1 MKLHNLPGRA
11 QSGYVTFGCIW
22 EQGEFPGTRDFH
34 LRTSDGT
41 ELPVQSRITAYYPDG
56 SVKWTAHTADA
67 GRMTAEVELI
77 GSVLAPDTKSC
88 KENRRGMKAHAGISV
103 IPDFPCV
110 SSSSAS
116 SFPMVS
122 MNAGSEKGSFDITAG
137 DVSFTVCSHGRF
149 LFKDF
154 RVNGE
159 LRVHGAFPVLKLE
172 RRAVEETIETRTV
185 TDFLGEISSMEVE
198 EDGPFHV
205 LFRYEGIHK
214 NPISGEE
221 LIPFVIRMGMGI
233 GSDSLSFTHTFL
245 YDGEEKRDF
254 LKGVGISFDAR
265 IQGEMYNRH
274 IRFLG
279 DAGSFH
285 ESVAQLLSWRPR
297 IPDAVY
303 AAQCRGE
310 LLYPEGAVLAN
321 IKRILPDMPFWDTY
335 DFCQDNPGHFKV
347 RKKTGI
353 PDVCW
358 LDCLDGQYAGGGLS
372 HGGENGSLSFVLRD
386 FAKRHPAGY
395 TVSGLAGSRTRTDV
409 WFYSPAAEAYDFR
422 HYTDRGYNQVYY
434 EGYDFFGAS
443 AYGIAATSECT
454 LSWGSEPVTAEVRL
468 QELAHQVDNPPI
480 YVGDPEF
487 YHRCRAFGY
496 WSLPSRSIESRRYL
510 EEQLD
515 KAIEFYRNEVEQ
527 RNWTGLF
534 NHGDF
539 MHTYDKE
546 RHVWRYD
553 MGGYAWDNTE
563 LVPTLWLWLMFM
575 RSGREDVFTLA
586 EKLSRHA
593 SEIDVYHFGRYK
605 GLGSR
610 HNVRHWGCPCKE
622 ARIAMAGH
630 HRYFYYL
637 TGDRRM
643 EDIFAEL
650 KDNELT
656 FLEKDPLGE
665 FYDKAEMTYPAHAR
679 SGPDWSS
686 LCSNW
691 MTQWER
697 FNDAAYR
704 EKIMVGIRD
713 IEAAPL
719 KLISGPDFEFDP
731 KTVRLRYIGE
741 CSTGGTHLQIC
752 MGAPSVW
759 MEMGDLLGYEPWKKM
774 MADYGRFYFL
784 SREQQLRESGGS
796 IGEREF
802 SLPFMA
808 AAMGAYG
815 AWYLGD
821 RNTALAVWRGLL
833 SALISDNNFQGFSM
847 TQAQNV
853 GNKENLIEIPWIS
866 TNFAAQWCLNVIMTL
881 DFIEDDLP
889 ETLEGIKELL
899 STFPGTG
906 FRKA

>member
-22 EQGEFPGTRDFH
+22 EQGELPGMKAFL
-34 LRTSDGT
+34 LRSPDGT
-41 ELPVQSRITAYYPDG
+41 EFPVQSRITAYYPDG
-56 SVKWTAHTADA
+56 SIKWTAHTADA
-67 GRMTAEVELI
+67 GHMTPEIELLP
-77 GSVLAPDTKSC
+77 GSPPVHSA
-88 KENRRGMKAHAGISV
+88 
-103 IPDFPCV
+103 V
-110 SSSSAS
+110 SI
-116 SFPMVS
+116 ME
-122 MNAGSEKGSFDITAG
+122 GQEKGSMNVIAG
-137 DVSFTVCSHGRF
+137 DVSFTVYSQGRF

-154 RVNGE
+154 CVGGE
-159 LRVHGAFPVLKLE
+159 LRMQEAFPVLKLE
-172 RRAVEETIETRTV
+172 RRAASGTSEIRTV
-185 TDFLGEISSMEVE
+185 TDFYGEITGMEVE
-198 EDGPFHV
+198 EAGPLRA
-205 LFRYEGIHK
+205 LFRYEGTHK
-214 NPISGEE
+214 DPVSGEE
-221 LIPFVIRMGMGI
+221 LIPFIIRMGVGI

-254 LKGVGISFDAR
+254 LKGVGIAIEAPVR
-265 IQGEMYNRH
+265 GEMYNRH

-285 ESVAQLLSWRPR
+285 ESVANLLSWRPR

-310 LLYPEGAVLAN
+310 LLSPEGQVLADVR
-321 IKRILPDMPFWDTY
+321 RILPDMPFWDTY
-335 DFCQDNPGHFKV
+335 DFCQDSPGHFKV
-347 RKKTGI
+347 RKRMDL
-353 PDVCW
+353 PEVCW
-358 LDCLDGQYAGGGLS
+358 LDCLDGRYAKGGLS

-386 FAKRHPAGY
+386 FSKRHPAGY

-443 AYGIAATSECT
+443 AYGIAATSEC
-454 LSWGSEPVTAEVRL
+454 SINWGRGPVATEASL
-468 QELAHQVDNPPI
+468 QDFIHQVNKPPV
-480 YVGDPEF
+480 YVGDPGF
-487 YHRCRAFGY
+487 YHQRRAFGY
-496 WSLPSRSIESRRYL
+496 WSLPARGTESLRYL

-515 KAIEFYRNEVEQ
+515 KAIDFYRMEVEQ

-534 NHGDF
+534 NYGDF

-546 RHVWRYD
+546 RHIWRYD

-593 SEIDVYHFGRYK
+593 SETDVYHFGRYK

-637 TGDRRM
+637 TGDYRM

-665 FYDKAEMTYPAHAR
+665 FYDKAEMIYPAHAR

-697 FNDAAYR
+697 FNDAEYR

-719 KLISGPDFEFDP
+719 KLVSGPDFEFDP

-741 CSTGGTHLQIC
+741 RSTGGTHLQIC
-752 MGAPSVW
+752 MGAPSIW
-759 MEMGDLLGYEPWKKM
+759 MEMGDLLAYEPWKKM

-784 SREQQLRESGGS
+784 PREQQISESGGS

-815 AWYLGD
+815 AWYLDD
-821 RNTALAVWRGLL
+821 RDTALRVWKVLL
-833 SALISDNNFQGFSM
+833 SALIADNNIQGFS
-847 TQAQNV
+847 TVPVPDA
-853 GNKENLIEIPWIS
+853 GNQENLVEIPWIS
-866 TNFAAQWCLNVIMTL
+866 TNFAAQWCLNVIMVL
-881 DFIEDDLP
+881 DFIGDDLP
-889 ETLEGIKELL
+889 STLEGINHLL
-899 STFPGTG
+899 SDFPGNG